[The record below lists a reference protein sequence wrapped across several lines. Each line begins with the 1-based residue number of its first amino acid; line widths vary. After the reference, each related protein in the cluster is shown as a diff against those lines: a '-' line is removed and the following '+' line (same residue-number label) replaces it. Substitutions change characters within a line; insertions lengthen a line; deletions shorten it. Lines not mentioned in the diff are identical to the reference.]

1 MRQKENPP
9 PVWPQGVQ
17 DRMVE
22 NQQRREESRKK
33 RQQLGAPSGVQWEG
47 AGLGAMGFYM
57 GVSIKGVSKNGWFIK
72 GNLIR
77 IDDLGVPLLQKTPCG
92 GFHSRYFGIFWGEAH
107 HFHRGT
113 IFKGDLKKGPVSTII
128 ATP

>member
-72 GNLIR
+72 GNPIR
-77 IDDLGVPLLQKTPCG
+77 IDDLGVPLFQKTPHG
-92 GFHSRYFGIFWGEAH
+92 VSIVVILGYFGGKPIIFTGVP
-107 HFHRGT
+107 FSKVT
-113 IFKGDLKKGPVSTII
+113 
-128 ATP
+128 